1 MYITVLYIVNSWRRV
16 GASASGRLCSVGM
29 EQINNQTFFGATSE
43 YPATDAILKSTA
55 PVARGP

>member
-1 MYITVLYIVNSWRRV
+1 MKWW
-16 GASASGRLCSVGM
+16 GSVGM

-43 YPATDAILKSTA
+43 YPATDAVLKSTA